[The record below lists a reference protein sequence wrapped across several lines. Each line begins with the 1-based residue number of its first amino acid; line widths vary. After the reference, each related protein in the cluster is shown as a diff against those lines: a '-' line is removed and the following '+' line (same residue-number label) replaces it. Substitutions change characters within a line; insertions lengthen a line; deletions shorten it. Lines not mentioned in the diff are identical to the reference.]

1 MTTITAKLL
10 GLIAWEERRC
20 GVKPD
25 DIRITTLSLEK
36 LKAEVES
43 GCLVLH
49 PTDEQPTFNGVKL
62 EVVD

>member
-1 MTTITAKLL
+1 MTVTSELL
-10 GLIAWEERRC
+10 NLIAWEQKGR

-25 DIRITTLSLEK
+25 EIRITRASFNK

-49 PTDEQPTFNGVKL
+49 PTDEPPTFDGVKL